1 MQLKGTEEDEWEY
14 RWFWL
19 SATLEFKGALEGAC
33 SLCAEPDGFCH
44 AMQWAARQ
52 EGVGFVGARKPS
64 VGLGFGING
73 AVPEQ
78 LSQKGISS
86 RHDKLNAATHDTG
99 PALEVSRHGSIADPA
114 SAEGIAPLGGAS
126 CCPAVWSFLWAP

>member
-1 MQLKGTEEDEWEY
+1 MCRT
-14 RWFWL
+14 RWV
-19 SATLEFKGALEGAC
+19 S
-33 SLCAEPDGFCH
+33 
-44 AMQWAARQ
+44 AMQCSGPQ
-52 EGVGFVGARKPS
+52 DKKGGARKPS
-64 VGLGFGING
+64 VGLGFGINR

-86 RHDKLNAATHDTG
+86 RHDKLDAPAHGTG

-114 SAEGIAPLGGAS
+114 SAEVIAPLGGAS